1 MPENVDKPDWLTTI
15 YAATI
20 INAWYAALNL
30 HFAEKGSLTDED
42 RVAILTRVH
51 SQARDLELYLITEG
65 KQPLPTRDLM
75 QKFEKIAR
83 FSARAQAAF

>member
-1 MPENVDKPDWLTTI
+1 MPETIDKPEWLTTI

-20 INAWYAALNL
+20 INTWYAALNL
-30 HFAEKGSLTDED
+30 HYAQKGSVTDED
-42 RVAILTRVH
+42 KVAILARVH
-51 SQARDLELYLITEG
+51 SQTRELESYLVSEG

-75 QKFEKIAR
+75 LKFEKIAR